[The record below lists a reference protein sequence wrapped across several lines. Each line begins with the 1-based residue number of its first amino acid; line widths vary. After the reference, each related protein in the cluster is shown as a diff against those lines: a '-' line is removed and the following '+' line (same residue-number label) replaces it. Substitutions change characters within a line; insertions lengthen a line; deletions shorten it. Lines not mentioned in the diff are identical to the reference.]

1 MSIFPSSG
9 TKLFIAPPG
18 TIPFSPD
25 LYVEVGE
32 IADGGTFGRQYE
44 SIKANSLGNRG
55 TRKAKGNYDD
65 GTMSLTL
72 NFDGED
78 LGQVQ
83 LDEAVDSDE
92 YYQFK
97 VVLNDARLPN
107 TVGTTY
113 TFEALVMGK
122 PTVIGTSTGVLQA
135 TVSLEINSGSMEKTA
150 AH

>member
-1 MSIFPSSG
+1 MSVFPSSG
-9 TKLFIAPPG
+9 TKLYIADPG
-18 TIPFSPD
+18 DIPVSPD
-25 LYVEVGE
+25 TYVEVGE

-44 SIKANSLGNRG
+44 AIKANSLGNRG

-78 LGQVQ
+78 AGQT
-83 LDEAVDSDE
+83 AINTAADSDE
-92 YYQFK
+92 FYQFK
-97 VVLNDARLPN
+97 VVLNDARGDN

-113 TFEALVMGK
+113 TFEALVMGN
-122 PTVIGTSTGVLQA
+122 PVVIGTSTGVLQA
-135 TVSLEINSGSMEKTA
+135 TVSLEINSGTLEKTA